1 METEFKINIS
11 QNTTEVNE
19 NCKGATDEQLM
30 WFNDFRYWTE
40 GVVQLILG
48 KTTLKKLIWGN
59 FRN

>member
-48 KTTLKKLIWGN
+48 KNTLKN
-59 FRN
+59 